1 MEMIYMNITYKN
13 KVYESKYDAKTNTV
27 EVTEPDD
34 DILEVLYDDRIQ
46 RGLLYMYDIINDE
59 KMFQDCVTKI
69 LDLDEYDLVNLIK
82 NIMDKHPSTMKTI
95 LKY

>member
-1 MEMIYMNITYKN
+1 MNIRYKN

>member
-1 MEMIYMNITYKN
+1 MYMNIRYKN

>member
-1 MEMIYMNITYKN
+1 MNIRYKN

-46 RGLLYMYDIINDE
+46 RGLLSMYDIINDE

>member
-1 MEMIYMNITYKN
+1 MNIKYKN

-59 KMFQDCVTKI
+59 KMFQDCITKI

>member
-1 MEMIYMNITYKN
+1 MNITYKN

>member
-1 MEMIYMNITYKN
+1 MKITYKN
-13 KVYESKYDAKTNTV
+13 KIYESKYDAKTNTV

>member
-1 MEMIYMNITYKN
+1 MKITYKN
-13 KVYESKYDAKTNTV
+13 KIYESKYDAKTNTV

-59 KMFQDCVTKI
+59 KRWIWFSKSNQ
-69 LDLDEYDLVNLIK
+69 
-82 NIMDKHPSTMKTI
+82 
-95 LKY
+95 KYYG

>member
-1 MEMIYMNITYKN
+1 MNIRYKN

-69 LDLDEYDLVNLIK
+69 LDLDKYDLVNLIK

>member
-1 MEMIYMNITYKN
+1 MKITYKN

>member
-1 MEMIYMNITYKN
+1 MNIKYKN

>member
-1 MEMIYMNITYKN
+1 MKITYKN
-13 KVYESKYDAKTNTV
+13 KIYESKYDAKTNTV

-46 RGLLYMYDIINDE
+46 RGLLYMYDIMNDE

>member
-1 MEMIYMNITYKN
+1 MNITYKN

-69 LDLDEYDLVNLIK
+69 LDLDEYDLINLIK